1 MGKVL
6 SRGIAPLVAAGG
18 LFLGLG
24 FGLPAA
30 QAGAVP
36 AQKVPLTQTNYSCDG
51 SMVDGARTTTF
62 GFVNLVRPASG
73 KLVAAVVLKGAKP
86 NTTFN
91 VRLIQ
96 VVPGNSDCLNIDAT
110 LTTDEYG
117 NGEVNVQEPV
127 LSGASQVWVALNNQN
142 SFTEFFTM
150 KPQAL

>member
-1 MGKVL
+1 
-6 SRGIAPLVAAGG
+6 
-18 LFLGLG
+18 
-24 FGLPAA
+24 
-30 QAGAVP
+30 
-36 AQKVPLTQTNYSCDG
+36 
-51 SMVDGARTTTF
+51 MVDGARTTTF
-62 GFVNLVRPASG
+62 GFVNLIRPASG

-127 LSGASQVWVALNNQN
+127 LSGASLVWVALNNQN
-142 SFTEFFTM
+142 SFR
-150 KPQAL
+150 